1 MDEEPETPAVQP
13 EKYVRIQEKGDVNV
27 RQKPNTESKRLG
39 RAKAGEEYKW
49 LSTASNGW
57 YEIQLDEDT
66 TGYVSHK
73 VTTLIEK

>member
-1 MDEEPETPAVQP
+1 MDEETETPAAQM

-39 RAKAGEEYKW
+39 RAKAGEDYKW
-49 LSTASNGW
+49 LSTAFNGW